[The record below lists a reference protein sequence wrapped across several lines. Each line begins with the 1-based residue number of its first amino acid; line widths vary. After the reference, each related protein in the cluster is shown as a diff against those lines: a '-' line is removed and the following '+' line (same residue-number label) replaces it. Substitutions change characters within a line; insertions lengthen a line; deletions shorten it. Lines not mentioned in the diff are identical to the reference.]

1 MYNST
6 VQSNFRHRSNGTTI
20 SLLAR
25 HRAYCN
31 FMDKWR
37 SFELVSKIL
46 MLYIG
51 ATFSSYFG
59 GIEAACILGTANA
72 KKMERVG
79 R

>member
-1 MYNST
+1 
-6 VQSNFRHRSNGTTI
+6 
-20 SLLAR
+20 
-25 HRAYCN
+25 
-31 FMDKWR
+31 MDKWR